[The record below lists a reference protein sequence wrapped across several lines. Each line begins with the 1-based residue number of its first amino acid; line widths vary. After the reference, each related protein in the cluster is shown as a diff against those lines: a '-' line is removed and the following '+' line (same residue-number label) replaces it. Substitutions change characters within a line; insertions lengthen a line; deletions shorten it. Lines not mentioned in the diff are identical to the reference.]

1 MNFHVDIETKEL
13 VKSTELKKDHRQE
26 QKSPKQCTVLKINNA
41 MAKLHVLKFKH
52 SERLFNLVTNIELDH

>member
-13 VKSTELKKDHRQE
+13 VKSTELTKDYRQE
-26 QKSPKQCTVLKINNA
+26 QKSPKLCTVLKINNT
-41 MAKLHVLKFKH
+41 MAKWHVLKFKH